1 MNRQSLEQLV
11 AAIQTAPPAV
21 QRQALLQLKAM
32 MQSCNQMMAR
42 IDAMSSPK
50 KALRPTHEKR

>member
-1 MNRQSLEQLV
+1 MMQHGEMAKDSM
-11 AAIQTAPPAV
+11 TAMMSDPEM
-21 QRQALLQLKAM
+21 RGELKAM

>member
-1 MNRQSLEQLV
+1 MMQHGEMAKGSMTTIISDPEMRGEM
-11 AAIQTAPPAV
+11 
-21 QRQALLQLKAM
+21 KAM
-32 MQSCNQMMAR
+32 MKSCNQMMAR

>member
-1 MNRQSLEQLV
+1 MMQHGEMATGRMTTMMSDPEMRGELE
-11 AAIQTAPPAV
+11 
-21 QRQALLQLKAM
+21 AM
-32 MQSCNQMMAR
+32 MKSCNQMMAR